1 MSEQI
6 LWLRD
11 VQSGHWSALGTALR
25 AGLPVPGGFV
35 ASPDTPEKAIRQ
47 GYEDLKLHE
56 FTHYVAVRSPS
67 HALLDVI
74 GADQLIHTLRRL
86 RLELPGAEVLVQ
98 AMVNSAWCGTAA
110 WEGKNL
116 RIRAAEGLQCLDSDM
131 YLFNTTTRKCTRRT
145 LYQRPRKVF
154 RAVDGTTRT
163 MEIIGE
169 RRPLEPKYLEAIAQL
184 AERAESDITW
194 VLDDR
199 RVWLTGKVSQIRN
212 TRA

>member
-6 LWLRD
+6 LWLKD
-11 VQSGHWSALGTALR
+11 VQSGHWLALGAALR
-25 AGLPVPGGFV
+25 AGLPVPSGFL
-35 ASPDTPEKAIRQ
+35 ALHDTPEKAIRRA
-47 GYEDLKLHE
+47 YEDLKLNE
-56 FTHYVAVRSPS
+56 YTHYLAVRSPS
-67 HALLDVI
+67 HALIDVI
-74 GADQLIHTLRRL
+74 GTDQIIHTLRRL
-86 RLELPGAEVLVQ
+86 WMELPGAEVLVQ
-98 AMVNSAWCGTAA
+98 AMVNSTWCGTAA

-169 RRPLEPKYLEAIAQL
+169 RRPLEPKYLEAIAVL
-184 AERAESDITW
+184 AERAESDVTW

-199 RVWLTGKVSQIRN
+199 RVWLIGKRTAETQRK
-212 TRA
+212 T